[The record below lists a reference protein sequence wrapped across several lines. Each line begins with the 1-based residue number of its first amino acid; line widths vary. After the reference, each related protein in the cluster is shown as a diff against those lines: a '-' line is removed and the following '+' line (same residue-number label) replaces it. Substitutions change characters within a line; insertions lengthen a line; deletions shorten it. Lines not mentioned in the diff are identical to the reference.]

1 MTPDYPQSLE
11 RLGREDAALAAA
23 LAELTSLDKVLGWLH
38 RAGVALDAVESIPQ
52 DEYSHDVVMPLPDG
66 RWLAFAV
73 T

>member
-1 MTPDYPQSLE
+1 MTPEYPQSLE
-11 RLGREDAALAAA
+11 RLGRQQPTLAAD
-23 LAELTSLDKVLGWLH
+23 LADLTSLDKVLGWLH
-38 RAGVALDAVESIPQ
+38 RAGVALDAVESVPQ